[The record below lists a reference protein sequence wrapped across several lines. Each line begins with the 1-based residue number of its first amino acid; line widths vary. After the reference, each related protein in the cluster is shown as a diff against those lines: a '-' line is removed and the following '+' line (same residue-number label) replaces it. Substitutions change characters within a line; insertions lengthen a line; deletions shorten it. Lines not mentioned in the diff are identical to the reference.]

1 MLHVDT
7 RFVKSRYPN
16 KFSPKNHVLDD
27 FACSFEESENII
39 PLTVF

>member
-1 MLHVDT
+1 MQHMDA
-7 RFVKSRYPN
+7 RFVKSRYPHQI
-16 KFSPKNHVLDD
+16 SPKNHVLDD

>member
-1 MLHVDT
+1 MPALKKAGIHT
-7 RFVKSRYPN
+7 

-39 PLTVF
+39 P

>member
-1 MLHVDT
+1 MFYTDA
-7 RFVKSRYPN
+7 RFVKSRHPN
-16 KFSPKNHVLDD
+16 KFSSKNHVLDD